1 MKTFIKVTE
10 IWLPNKEETQLELA
24 SGIYGMLDDF
34 RTASEQM
41 RFDYGQGLPGK
52 VWKEAQPMIITDLA
66 HSCFERTEAAQ
77 HAGLTCA
84 IALPVFS
91 GKFLSA
97 VIVFLCGDD
106 EEHAGAIEI
115 WTNDNTGRTN
125 ELGVKDGYYGSLEYF
140 EFISRKT
147 KIMKGFG
154 LPGRVWEIGLP
165 MLMDHLDESEFF
177 IRGREA
183 KNAGISTALGIPVC
197 YKEGRCYLMT
207 FLSAKATPIARQIEI
222 WLPDDKRERLVFTKG
237 FSDKA
242 ADLAATY
249 ESKSY
254 AKGEGEIGRVWLTET
269 PVIVDNYGVE
279 ESIATLLMPVVNQ
292 GILKAVVVF
301 CL

>member
-10 IWLPNKEETQLELA
+10 IWVPNKKQTRLELA
-24 SGIYGMLDDF
+24 SGIYGELDAF
-34 RTASEQM
+34 RTASEQAH
-41 RFDYGQGLPGK
+41 FDYGQGLPGK
-52 VWKEAQPMIITDLA
+52 VWEENQPMIITDFA

-115 WTNDNTGRTN
+115 WTNDTAGRTN
-125 ELGVKDGYYGSLEYF
+125 ELGVKDGYYGTLEYF

-165 MLMDHLDESEFF
+165 ILMDHLDESEFF

-183 KNAGISTALGIPVC
+183 KNAGISTALGIPIC

-222 WLPDDKRERLVFTKG
+222 WLPDANRERLVFAKG

-242 ADLAATY
+242 ADLATAN

-254 AKGEGEIGRVWLTET
+254 EKGEGVIGRVWLTEI
-269 PVIVDNYGVE
+269 PVIVENYGVE

>member
-10 IWLPNKEETQLELA
+10 IWVPNKKQTRLELA
-24 SGIYGMLDDF
+24 SGIYGGLDDF
-34 RTASEQM
+34 RTASEQSH
-41 RFDYGQGLPGK
+41 FDYGQGLPGK
-52 VWKEAQPMIITDLA
+52 VWEETQPMIITDLT

-106 EEHAGAIEI
+106 EEHAGTIEI
-115 WTNDNTGRTN
+115 WTNDTTGRTN
-125 ELGVKDGYYGSLEYF
+125 ELGVKDGYYGTLEYF

-183 KNAGISTALGIPVC
+183 KNAGISTALGIPIC

-222 WLPDDKRERLVFTKG
+222 WLPDDNRERLFFTKG

-242 ADLAATY
+242 TDLATAY

-254 AKGEGEIGRVWLTET
+254 AKGEGVIGRVWLTEI
-269 PVIVDNYGVE
+269 PVMVENYGVE
-279 ESIATLLMPVVNQ
+279 ESIATLMMPVVNQ